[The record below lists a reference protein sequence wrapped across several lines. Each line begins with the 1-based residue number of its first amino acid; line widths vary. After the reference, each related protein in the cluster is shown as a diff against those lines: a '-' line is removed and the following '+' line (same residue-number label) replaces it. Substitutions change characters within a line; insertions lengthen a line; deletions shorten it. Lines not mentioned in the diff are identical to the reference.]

1 MGRQQLTQE
10 LQVYKIKLL
19 ESNYRQSK
27 YPRVIKYMLQMHIM
41 VQKNGLKNI
50 LRHAL

>member
-19 ESNYRQSK
+19 ESNYRQ

-41 VQKNGLKNI
+41 VQKNGPKNI